1 MQRNYHQAST
11 KICILNII
19 YPFLL
24 FKSFHKF
31 YNDSFQISV
40 HKISSEFMA
49 KILVSISPHL
59 SVISISTLNFIQPNN
74 EQ

>member
-19 YPFLL
+19 YLFLQ

-40 HKISSEFMA
+40 HKISLEFIS
-49 KILVSISPHL
+49 KI
-59 SVISISTLNFIQPNN
+59 
-74 EQ
+74 